1 MVGTHLGNQVRV
13 ANDGPHEEAVVCHFG
28 AHLHTGRTQVEVHF
42 VVGARDGGQGKV
54 AHAVELQLEGERRLQ
69 VAVDPV
75 LLKLHR
81 GISRVDR
88 VENQTATVTD

>member
-1 MVGTHLGNQVRV
+1 MGTHLGNQVRV
-13 ANDGPHEEAVVCHFG
+13 ADDGPDEEAVVRHLS

-42 VVGARDGGQGKV
+42 VVGAWDGCQGKV
-54 AHAVELQLEGERRLQ
+54 AHAVELQLEGECWLQ

-81 GISRVDR
+81 SISKY
-88 VENQTATVTD
+88 

>member
-1 MVGTHLGNQVRV
+1 M
-13 ANDGPHEEAVVCHFG
+13 ANDGPHEEAVVRHLG
-28 AHLHTGRTQVEVHF
+28 AHFHAGCAQVQVHF
-42 VVGARDGGQGKV
+42 VIGARDCGQSKV

-81 GISRVDR
+81 SIFKRRWKSKTNCDCLF
-88 VENQTATVTD
+88 